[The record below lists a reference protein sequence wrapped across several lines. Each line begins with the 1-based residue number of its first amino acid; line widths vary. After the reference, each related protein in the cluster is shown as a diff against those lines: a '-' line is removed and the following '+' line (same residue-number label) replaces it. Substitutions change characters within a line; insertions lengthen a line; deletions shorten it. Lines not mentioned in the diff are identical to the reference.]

1 MTTPEG
7 FPESAVRADVGASS
21 VTLDVVAAVY
31 PLDAVYS
38 ASFVFLDRA
47 YILLD
52 KPDDARFRITL
63 TPKKLPA
70 DADVLRGWAG
80 EFGNEL
86 LSAAWRHQI
95 AKDNRAILEM
105 VTSQALAA
113 SMGPPSLDD
122 LAAFDFSD
130 DAFEDPLG
138 IAVSWEEKYKKKKLD
153 DAIAGAA
160 SATEPSSGA
169 SPVGEGGESGA
180 GRPG

>member
-7 FPESAVRADVGASS
+7 FPESAVRVDVGAST
-21 VTLDVVAAVY
+21 VTLDIDAAVY

-47 YILLD
+47 YLLLD
-52 KPDDARFRITL
+52 KPDAARFRVTL

-70 DADVLRGWAG
+70 DAQALRDWAG
-80 EFGNEL
+80 ELSNEL

-95 AKDNRAILEM
+95 AKDNRAILEL

-138 IAVSWEEKYKKKKLD
+138 IALSWEEKYKKKKAD
-153 DAIAGAA
+153 DAAGTAAGA
-160 SATEPSSGA
+160 
-169 SPVGEGGESGA
+169 GEGGSTG
-180 GRPG
+180 GGG

>member
-7 FPESAVRADVGASS
+7 FPESAVRADVGAGS
-21 VTLDVVAAVY
+21 VTLDIDAAVY

-47 YILLD
+47 YVLLD
-52 KPDDARFRITL
+52 KPDPARFRVTL

-70 DADVLRGWAG
+70 GAEALRDWAG
-80 EFGNEL
+80 ELANEL

-130 DAFEDPLG
+130 DSFEDPLG
-138 IAVSWEEKYKKKKLD
+138 IALSWEEKYKKKKAD
-153 DAIAGAA
+153 DAAAGATA
-160 SATEPSSGA
+160 AGARGEPGA
-169 SPVGEGGESGA
+169 EGA
-180 GRPG
+180 G